1 MLCPTW
7 LSVALL
13 SVAEPVSS
21 NMSARRQNPP
31 TRPPTI
37 GSSWPTAMLKSEC
50 INVRFR
56 SRPTRLFEFSQA
68 AEIPTKI
75 PVEYQALRLGLRN
88 AAWNSSRETMW
99 ARSSCALARN

>member
-37 GSSWPTAMLKSEC
+37 GSSWPTAVLKSEC
-50 INVRFR
+50 IVCTTMCSESG
-56 SRPTRLFEFSQA
+56 SRLQDAYRPWLRRGSGTKLFSIEGA
-68 AEIPTKI
+68 R
-75 PVEYQALRLGLRN
+75 VNLR
-88 AAWNSSRETMW
+88 
-99 ARSSCALARN
+99 